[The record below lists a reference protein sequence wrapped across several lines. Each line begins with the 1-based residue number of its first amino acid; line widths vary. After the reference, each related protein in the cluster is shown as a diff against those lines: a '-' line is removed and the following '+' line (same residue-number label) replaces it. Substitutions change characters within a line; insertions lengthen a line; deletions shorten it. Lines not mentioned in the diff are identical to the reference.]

1 MDPGLHRDGTNRKN
15 EEFRS
20 DTKHGNQY
28 FINPHTIQRNMK
40 KISRLAVFLLSS
52 VLLLGS
58 CTKEQLVRTAISR
71 NPEQAI
77 KNMATSRAVAYTRN
91 PRLIERDA
99 KALKR
104 NISKLINLLKGNVEK
119 EWGKDETILAS
130 KHRYVKYT
138 QNYKSRAL
146 VNFDSGLVTVE
157 TLDTVNPN
165 KSLFNAIVTTLLTPE
180 DPRGVDLYSD
190 KGISLSGRPYLYGLI
205 RDHNRHFIG
214 NPSAAERYSGYL
226 IKQRSRSRPLHKN
239 TNDRKI
245 TYVQFSMVPEHV
257 DIRAKRYRP
266 FVAKFSKRFGISRN
280 LIYAIIKTESNFN
293 PYAVSSAPA
302 YGLMQLV
309 PSTGGRDAYYKVK
322 GKDIIPSRSYLFD
335 PGNNIEL
342 GTAYFN
348 LVYYQYLKKISN
360 SVSREYCAIAAYNT
374 GSGNVLKTFSSNRD
388 KAAYI
393 INRMKPSEVYAKLK
407 NNLNSHQARR
417 YLVKVMNAR
426 RQFVNI

>member
-1 MDPGLHRDGTNRKN
+1 
-15 EEFRS
+15 
-20 DTKHGNQY
+20 
-28 FINPHTIQRNMK
+28 MK
-40 KISRLAVFLLSS
+40 RLSS
-52 VLLLGS
+52 LTALLVCFTLLLGS
-58 CTKEQLVRTAISR
+58 CTKEQLIRTAISR

-119 EWGKDETILAS
+119 EWGKDEAILAS

-180 DPRGVDLYSD
+180 DPRAVDLYSD
-190 KGISLSGRPYLYGLI
+190 KGISLSGRPYLHGLV
-205 RDHNRHFIG
+205 RDHNKQFIG
-214 NPSAAERYSGYL
+214 NPGAAERYSDYL
-226 IKQRSRSRPLHKN
+226 IKHSSKSRPLHKN
-239 TNDRKI
+239 TSSKKI
-245 TYVQFSMVPEHV
+245 TYVQFSMIPDHI
-257 DIRAKRYRP
+257 DISAKRYQP
-266 FVAKFSKRFGISRN
+266 YVARYSKHFGISRN
-280 LIYAIIKTESNFN
+280 LVYAIIKTESNFN

-322 GKDIIPSRSYLFD
+322 GKDIIPSRTYLFD

-360 SVSREYCAIAAYNT
+360 PVSREYCAIAAYNT

-388 KAAYI
+388 KAVYI

-407 NNLNSHQARR
+407 NKLNSHQARR
-417 YLVKVMNAR
+417 YLVKVMSAR

>member
-1 MDPGLHRDGTNRKN
+1 
-15 EEFRS
+15 
-20 DTKHGNQY
+20 
-28 FINPHTIQRNMK
+28 MK
-40 KISRLAVFLLSS
+40 KLSSLTALLVCS

-58 CTKEQLVRTAISR
+58 CTKEQLIRTAISK

-99 KALKR
+99 KALKQ
-104 NISKLINLLKGNVEK
+104 NISKLISLLKGNVEK

-138 QNYKSRAL
+138 QNYKSRAR
-146 VNFDSGLVTVE
+146 VNFDSGLITVE
-157 TLDTVNPN
+157 TLDTVNPS
-165 KSLFNAIVTTLLTPE
+165 KSLFNAIVTTLLIPE

-190 KGISLSGRPYLYGLI
+190 KAISLSGRPYLLGLV
-205 RDHNRHFIG
+205 RDHNKQFIG
-214 NPSAAERYSGYL
+214 DPGAAEKYSDHL
-226 IKQRSRSRPLHKN
+226 IKHKSKNRPLHKN
-239 TNDRKI
+239 NKKI
-245 TYVQFSMVPEHV
+245 TYVQFSMVPNHV
-257 DIRAKRYRP
+257 DIRAKRYHP
-266 FVAKFSKRFGISRN
+266 FVARSSKRFGISRN
-280 LIYAIIKTESNFN
+280 LVYAIIKTESNFN

-322 GKDIIPSRSYLFD
+322 GKDIIPSRTYLFD
-335 PGNNIEL
+335 PANNIEL

-360 SVSREYCAIAAYNT
+360 PISREYCAIAAYNT

-407 NNLNSHQARR
+407 NHLNSHQARR